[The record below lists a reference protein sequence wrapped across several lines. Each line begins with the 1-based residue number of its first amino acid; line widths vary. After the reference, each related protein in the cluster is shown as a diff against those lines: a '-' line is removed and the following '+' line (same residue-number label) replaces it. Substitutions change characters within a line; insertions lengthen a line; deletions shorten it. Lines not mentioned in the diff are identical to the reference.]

1 MTLNLDLT
9 FIYFESYGR
18 SFQICKENDNEIN
31 HKTKNIETVE
41 IVVNKQKIKITTM
54 LNWAAMFLPSLHCL
68 YMFYI
73 SSLLK

>member
-18 SFQICKENDNEIN
+18 SFQICEDNEIN

-41 IVVNKQKIKITTM
+41 IVVNKQIIKITM
-54 LNWAAMFLPSLHCL
+54 LSWAAMFLPSLHCL

-73 SSLLK
+73 SSFLK